1 MESRAEQGGLD
12 AVVAACTSCSSVRKD
27 AEQWQSLDAFLHDR
41 FGLTVQR
48 CLCPECLQRFYPE
61 LAKGSGQDR

>member
-1 MESRAEQGGLD
+1 MESRQEEAGQGGM
-12 AVVAACTSCSSVRKD
+12 VTACTSCSSVQLSAD
-27 AEQWQSLDAFLHDR
+27 QWQSLEGFLHDR

-61 LAKGSGQDR
+61 LAKRSGQDR